1 MCVGKMLSKPLA
13 IFILLVHF
21 RLSHALGQIKC
32 SCICPEIKNLFTYD
46 DMIILFDET
55 GSKPLFSDT
64 NSTQAVD
71 PTDELEDGRTKARTS
86 RHYFIRSNVIKEEDC
101 VCRTQIL
108 PYLPKRWTQSV
119 DYCSMCMCNYDK
131 KLKDQASIEHGS
143 IQKTGIQHANIQESM
158 QIMKDRRNRRAAT
171 ARPER
176 LWEHGVIPY
185 EIESNFSGTHR
196 ALFKQAMRHW
206 ELHTCIKFVERT
218 PEHPNY
224 IVFTERPCGYV

>member
-1 MCVGKMLSKPLA
+1 MPKPLA
-13 IFILLVHF
+13 IVILLVTF
-21 RLSHALGQIKC
+21 RLSQTLDQIKC

-55 GSKPLFSDT
+55 GTKQLFGDT
-64 NSTQAVD
+64 NSTEDFASD
-71 PTDELEDGRTKARTS
+71 PTNELVESRTS
-86 RHYFIRSNVIKEEDC
+86 KHYFIRSNVIREEDC

-108 PYLPKRWTQSV
+108 PYLPKRWTRSV

-131 KLKDQASIEHGS
+131 KLKEQESAQQA
-143 IQKTGIQHANIQESM
+143 GIQTTV
-158 QIMKDRRNRRAAT
+158 KDRRNRRAAT

-206 ELHTCIKFVERT
+206 ELYTCIKFVERT

-224 IVFTERPCGYV
+224 IVFTERPCGYVCWFDS